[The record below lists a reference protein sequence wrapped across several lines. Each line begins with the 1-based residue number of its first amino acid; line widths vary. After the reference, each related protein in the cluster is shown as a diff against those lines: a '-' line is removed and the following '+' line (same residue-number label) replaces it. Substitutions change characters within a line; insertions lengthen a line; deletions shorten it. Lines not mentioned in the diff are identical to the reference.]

1 MLYSYIKLS
10 RTGQTGYWTERK
22 KEKEEFLERDKFV
35 GYLTTLYQL
44 QKLFSVELDERI
56 NMWCGLERRRK

>member
-56 NMWCGLERRRK
+56 NM